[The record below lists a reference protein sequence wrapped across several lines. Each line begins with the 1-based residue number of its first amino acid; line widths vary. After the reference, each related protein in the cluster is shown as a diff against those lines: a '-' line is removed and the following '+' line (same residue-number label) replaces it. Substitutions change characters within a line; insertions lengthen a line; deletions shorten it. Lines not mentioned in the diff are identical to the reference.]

1 MTYGGAGQT
10 GWSRAWI
17 INFFARLQKGEEGLE
32 HIHEMMATQLS
43 PNMFDLLGKIFQ
55 IEGNFGATAGIAEM
69 LVQSHE
75 EGIIRLLPA
84 LPQAW
89 NTGEVKGLKARGNF
103 EISMEWEDGKLK
115 KAEILSITG
124 GKTKVLCQGREYEI
138 DLKKGASQ
146 VLL

>member
-1 MTYGGAGQT
+1 M
-10 GWSRAWI
+10 
-17 INFFARLQKGEEGLE
+17 
-32 HIHEMMATQLS
+32 
-43 PNMFDLLGKIFQ
+43 
-55 IEGNFGATAGIAEM
+55 
-69 LVQSHE
+69 
-75 EGIIRLLPA
+75 LPA
-84 LPQAW
+84 LPKAW

-124 GKTKVLCQGREYEI
+124 GKTKVLCQGKEYEI